1 MKTLAA
7 HLILI
12 MAFTVATRAAKADA
26 AVEEHLGR
34 VDFPNS
40 CSTQVQASFNRGV
53 ALLHDFWYEEAER
66 QFDDIAKVDPRCAM
80 AHWGIAMSRFHE
92 IWNRPDEATLAKGRA
107 DLAQANAHPAASA
120 RERAYIAA
128 LLKFYGPLHAKY
140 LDRANAYAAAMAELY
155 RRYSGDVDA
164 GAFYALSLL
173 ASEDS
178 DDTSLRLEHQAER
191 VLQPLFASNPD
202 NPGVVHYLI
211 HACDTPSLAA
221 AGLAAARR
229 YGKIASSGAH
239 AAHMPGHIFAR
250 LGLWQDDID
259 SNLASV
265 ADSKAAQAKHQSEGF
280 DQMHADEFLLYAYL
294 QSGQESR
301 AKQVLDDN
309 EQLVAHVQSMPEMAH
324 GAMSGMF
331 AIYRNEFPAF
341 YYLELRDW
349 KAAAA
354 LKSDPDANPRAQML
368 TLWARSVAHGHLKD
382 TAAAHADLTQ
392 VDALIADLRKGDSAY
407 MADSTGM
414 QVVRGE
420 ILGWTAFADG
430 DVDAAQR
437 NLRQSADLQDKVG
450 QGEVDI
456 PAREMLADMLLA
468 ANQST
473 AALAE
478 YERALKLSPNRFNGL
493 FNAGQA
499 SEAIGDQPRAAA
511 FYATLLQVT
520 DNGAHSTRVE
530 FQHVRDFNAPQAAAA
545 RSALRAQA
553 LAAASTLQGELRVP
567 GLRHGV
573 RVQRDQWGVAHIY
586 AESEDDLFFAQGFV
600 VAQDRLFQMELWKRA
615 GQGRLAEILG
625 PAAVQRDINARRL
638 RYRGDMQAEYQSYAP
653 DTQRILRAFTAGIN
667 AFIDAA
673 ETPGGK
679 MPIEFKVAGFHP
691 EHWHPE
697 DCLNRLAAYS
707 MMNNASEELL
717 HAKLVSLLGAPA
729 ATELLHFDP
738 AVALDPAAGLDFSGL
753 SPDLLK
759 NVVSGDV
766 RIPFPATSL
775 HESNNWTVSGSLTAT
790 GKPLLANDPHRI
802 IANPSLRYMVH
813 LVAPGWNVIGA
824 GEPGLPGVA
833 AGHNEHIAWGFT
845 IFGMDQQD
853 FYLETLNPNDAT
865 LYKTAHGW
873 TKLKEIKETIAV
885 RGAAPVSVTL
895 QFTRHGPLLW
905 QDERRAL
912 ALRWVGA
919 EPGTAGYLGSLSLDR
934 AANWQEFEQ
943 AMPRWKVPT
952 ENIVYADRDGNIG
965 EHSTGLVPLRK
976 GFTGLL
982 PLPGDGAFEWSGF
995 VPNAELPHSFNPAS
1009 DFIATAN
1016 QKMIPEH
1023 YPYAVGFAW
1032 LPPTRFNR
1040 IHEVLQQAKDTNRKL
1055 SVADMESLQT
1065 DVVSL
1070 PARRLQALLRNADPS
1085 RSSSALLQDWDCALR
1100 TDSAAAAWYEVWA
1113 TALRVEVTPLVV
1125 PEKARALLG
1134 RLDMDD
1140 VVNELAEARPAVFGT
1155 EAARARDALLLQT
1168 LAAARAQLIKLQGL
1182 DPAHWSWGALHAA
1195 HFRHSLDANA
1205 DIAAVFDPAPVARP
1219 GDEETVQSTYSDGD
1233 SYDQAGGASYREIFD
1248 LSDWDNAVAIN
1259 VPGQSGQPGAQHF
1272 DDLLPLWRDGRYFP
1286 LRYSKAA
1293 VDAVTR
1299 DVLTLQP

>member
-1 MKTLAA
+1 MKTLAS
-7 HLILI
+7 LLFLV
-12 MAFTVATRAAKADA
+12 MAFGVKARAGTQS
-26 AVEEHLGR
+26 EEHLGL
-34 VDFPNS
+34 VDFPTS
-40 CSTQVQASFNRGV
+40 CTTQVHASFDRGV

-66 QFDDIAKVDPRCAM
+66 QFEDIAKADPHCAI
-80 AHWGIAMSRFHE
+80 AQWGIAMSRFHE

-107 DLAQANAHPAASA
+107 DLKQAAAHPAATA

-128 LLKFYGPLHAKY
+128 LLTFYGPLHAKY
-140 LDRANAYAAAMAELY
+140 LDRANAYAKAMADLY
-155 RRYSGDVDA
+155 RRYPNDVDA

-178 DDTSLRLEHQAER
+178 EDTSLRLEHQAEH

-221 AGLAAARR
+221 AGLAAAQR

-250 LGLWQDDID
+250 LGLWQEDID
-259 SNLASV
+259 ANLASV
-265 ADSKAAQAKHQSEGF
+265 TDSKAAQAKHASEGF

-309 EQLVAHVQSMPEMAH
+309 ELLVAHVQSMPDMAH
-324 GAMSGMF
+324 GPMGGMF
-331 AIYRNEFPAF
+331 AIYHSEFPAF

-349 KAAAA
+349 KTAAA
-354 LKSDPDANPRAQML
+354 LPADPDANPRAQLL
-368 TLWARSVAHGHLKD
+368 TLWARSVAHGHLRD
-382 TAAAHADLTQ
+382 AAAAHADLTQ
-392 VDALIADLRKGDSAY
+392 VDALIEGIKKGDSAY
-407 MADSTGM
+407 TAGSTGM
-414 QVVRGE
+414 QVVHGE

-430 DVDAAQR
+430 DMDAAER

-468 ANQST
+468 ANQPA
-473 AALAE
+473 AALRE
-478 YERALKLSPNRFNGL
+478 YQRALELSPNRFNGL

-499 SEAIGDQPRAAA
+499 AEAVGDHAKASA
-511 FYATLLQVT
+511 FYATLLKVT
-520 DNGAHSTRVE
+520 DNGAHSTRAE
-530 FQHVRDFNAPQAAAA
+530 FQQVRDFNAPEAAAA
-545 RSALRAQA
+545 RSRLRTQA

-567 GLRHGV
+567 GLRHAV

-586 AESEDDLFFAQGFV
+586 AESEEDLFFAQGFV

-625 PAAVQRDINARRL
+625 PEAVQRDINARRL
-638 RYRGDMQAEYQSYAP
+638 RYRGDMQAEYKSYAP
-653 DTQRILRAFTAGIN
+653 DAQRILTAFTAGIN

-673 ETPGGK
+673 EKPGGK
-679 MPIEFKVAGFHP
+679 MPVEFKVAGFSP

-707 MMNNASEELL
+707 MMYNASEELL
-717 HAKLVSLLGAPA
+717 HARLVSLLGAPA
-729 ATELLHFDP
+729 ATELMHFDP
-738 AVALDPAAGLDFSGL
+738 AVELEPAPGVDFDGL
-753 SPDLLK
+753 SPELLK
-759 NVVSGDV
+759 NVVSGDF

-775 HESNNWTVSGSLTAT
+775 QESNNWTVSGSLTSS

-802 IANPSLRYMVH
+802 IANPSLRYIVH

-865 LYKTAHGW
+865 LYKTANGW
-873 TKLKEIKETIAV
+873 ARLKEIKETIAV
-885 RGAAPVSVTL
+885 RGAAPVSVIL
-895 QFTRHGPLLW
+895 RFTRHGPILW

-919 EPGTAGYLGSLSLDR
+919 EPGTAGYLGSLALDR

-952 ENIVYADRDGNIG
+952 ENIVYADRSGNIG
-965 EHSTGLVPLRK
+965 EYSTGLVPLRQ

-982 PLPGDGAFEWSGF
+982 PLPGDGSFEWSGF

-1009 DFIATAN
+1009 GFIATAN

-1023 YPYAVGFAW
+1023 YPYAVGFSW
-1032 LPPTRFNR
+1032 LPSTRFDR
-1040 IHEVLQQAKDTNRKL
+1040 IHEVLQQAKDTHRKL
-1055 SVADMESLQT
+1055 GVADMESLQT

-1070 PARRLQALLRNADPS
+1070 PARRLQALLRSADPS
-1085 RSSSALLQDWDCALR
+1085 RASSALLQDWDCALR
-1100 TDSAAAAWYEVWA
+1100 TDSAAAAWYEVW
-1113 TALRVEVTPLVV
+1113 TTVLRAEVTLRVV
-1125 PEKARALLG
+1125 PEKARAALG
-1134 RLDMDD
+1134 TLEIGD
-1140 VVNELAEARPAVFGT
+1140 VVNELVVARAAVFGT
-1155 EAARARDALLLQT
+1155 DAARARDALLLES
-1168 LAAARAQLIKLQGL
+1168 LAAARAQLIALQGA
-1182 DPAHWSWGALHAA
+1182 DPSHWSWGALHAV
-1195 HFRHSLDANA
+1195 HFRHALDANA
-1205 DIAAVFDPAPVARP
+1205 DVAALFDPAPVARP
-1219 GDEETVQSTYSDGD
+1219 GDDDTVQSTYSDGD
-1233 SYDQAGGASYREIFD
+1233 SYDQVGGASYREIFD

-1259 VPGQSGQPGAQHF
+1259 VPGQSGQPGALHF
-1272 DDLLPLWRDGRYFP
+1272 DDLVPLWRDGRYFP
-1286 LRYSKAA
+1286 LRFSKAA